1 MTDLRLMRERAAL
14 FVVDIQDRLVPT
26 MQPDV
31 MARVIKNTAIL
42 IESAARLGVPIV
54 VSQQYPKGL
63 GSTAP
68 EIEAALSA
76 ALATG
81 LKVHRFDKMEF
92 SAAAAPAFADLPDEL
107 RVPTA
112 PEPATGLA
120 AQLAHA
126 GKTLGAMLRGNRRD
140 QWIVCGMET
149 HVCVYQTVRD
159 LTSTSRVFV
168 VADAVCSRADA
179 NWKIGLDLCRSA
191 GATITSTEVVV
202 FDLLH
207 KAGSDEFKA
216 LSKLIR

>member
-14 FVVDIQDRLVPT
+14 FVVDIQERLVPA

-31 MARVIKNTAIL
+31 IARVIKNSSIL
-42 IESAARLGVPIV
+42 IEAAARLGLPIV

-63 GSTAP
+63 GSTVP
-68 EIEAALSA
+68 EIEAALSN

-81 LKVHRFDKMEF
+81 IKVHRFDKMEF

-112 PEPATGLA
+112 PEQTGLA

-126 GKTLGAMLRGNRRD
+126 GKTIGAMLRGNRRD

-159 LTSTSRVFV
+159 LTPTSRVFV

-179 NWKIGLDLCRSA
+179 NWKVGLDLAGAA
-191 GATITSTEVVV
+191 GATVTSTEVVI